1 MDQGVYTA
9 ASGAMAMELKLA
21 VIANNLANVDT
32 VGFKKDH
39 VNFEKY
45 VKQLETLPLAEGEY
59 RRRAEDVITKE
70 YYIDTAQGSSRLTG
84 NPLDVALIGDGY
96 FAVSSENGMRYTR
109 AGSFQRSA
117 DGLLTD
123 QQGNAIQGDGGDIQ
137 LGKGE
142 VIIGADG
149 TVTVSG
155 QVVDKLKVVDI
166 PDDKLVKIGRNL
178 FEVPEGYEPQAL
190 ESPQIQQGSLEM
202 SNVNAIQ
209 EMLGLV
215 ETQRAYEMF
224 QKMMRTLNDAY
235 GQSIRNVGTVS

>member
-9 ASGAMAMELKLA
+9 AAGAMAMELRLA

-59 RRRAEDVITKE
+59 QRVAEDVITKE
-70 YYIDTAQGSSRLTG
+70 YYIDTTQGSSRLTG

-96 FAVSSENGMRYTR
+96 FAVSTEGGERYTR
-109 AGSFQRSA
+109 AGSFQRSV
-117 DGLLTD
+117 DGLLVD
-123 QQGNAIQGDGGDIQ
+123 PQGNPIQGEGGDIP

-142 VIIGADG
+142 VRIASDG
-149 TVTVSG
+149 TVNIDG

-166 PDDKLVKIGRNL
+166 PDDQLVKSGRNL
-178 FEVPEGYEPQAL
+178 FGVKAGYDPVAAEN
-190 ESPQIQQGSLEM
+190 PQIQQGSLEM
-202 SNVNAIQ
+202 ANVDAIK

-215 ETQRAYEMF
+215 ETQRAYDMF
-224 QKMMRTLNDAY
+224 QKMMRTVNDAY
-235 GQSIRNVGTVS
+235 GQSIRNVGTV

>member
-9 ASGAMAMELKLA
+9 AAGAMAMELRLA

-59 RRRAEDVITKE
+59 QRVAEDVITKE

-96 FAVSSENGMRYTR
+96 FAVSTEGGERYTR
-109 AGSFQRSA
+109 AGSFQRSV
-117 DGLLTD
+117 DGLLVD
-123 QQGNAIQGDGGDIQ
+123 QQGNSIQGEGGDIQ

-142 VIIGADG
+142 VVIARDG
-149 TVTVSG
+149 TVNVDG
-155 QVVDKLKVVDI
+155 QAVDKLKVVDI
-166 PDDKLVKIGRNL
+166 PEDKLVKSGRNL
-178 FEVPEGYEPQAL
+178 FEVSDGYAPVAAEN
-190 ESPQIQQGSLEM
+190 PQIEQGSLEM

-235 GQSIRNVGTVS
+235 GQSMRSVGSVG

>member
-9 ASGAMAMELKLA
+9 ASGAMAMELRLA

-32 VGFKKDH
+32 VGYKKDH
-39 VNFEKY
+39 VNFEKF

-59 RRRAEDVITKE
+59 QRIAEDVVPKD
-70 YYIDTAQGSSRLTG
+70 YYIDTTQGSSRLTG

-96 FAVSSENGMRYTR
+96 FAVSADGKERYTR
-109 AGSFQRSA
+109 AGSLQRSM
-117 DGLLTD
+117 DGLLVD
-123 QQGNAIQGDGGDIQ
+123 QQGNPIQGEGGDIQ
-137 LGKGE
+137 LGNGE
-142 VIIGADG
+142 VVIGPDG
-149 TVTVSG
+149 TVTTGG
-155 QVVDKLKVVDI
+155 QVVDRLKVVDI
-166 PDDKLVKIGRNL
+166 PEDKLVKIGRNL
-178 FEVPEGYEPQAL
+178 FEVPEGYAPVEL
-190 ESPQIQQGSLEM
+190 DNPQIQQGSLEM

-235 GQSIRNVGTVS
+235 GQSIRNVGTV

>member
-9 ASGAMAMELKLA
+9 ASGAMAMELRLA

-32 VGFKKDH
+32 VGYKKDH

-59 RRRAEDVITKE
+59 QRVAEDVITKE
-70 YYIDTAQGSSRLTG
+70 YYIDTTQGSSRLTG

-96 FAVSSENGMRYTR
+96 FAVSTESGERYTR
-109 AGSFQRSA
+109 AGSFQRSV
-117 DGLLTD
+117 DGLLVD
-123 QQGNAIQGDGGDIQ
+123 QQGNSIQGEGGDIQ

-142 VIIGADG
+142 VVIATDG
-149 TVTVSG
+149 TVNVGG

-166 PDDKLVKIGRNL
+166 PDDQLVKSGRNL
-178 FEVPEGYEPQAL
+178 FEVSEGYTPVAAEN
-190 ESPQIQQGSLEM
+190 SQIQQGTLEM
-202 SNVNAIQ
+202 SNVDGIK

-215 ETQRAYEMF
+215 ETQRAYEIF
-224 QKMMRTLNDAY
+224 QKMMRTVNEAY
-235 GQSIRNVGTVS
+235 GQTIRNVGSVS

>member
-9 ASGAMAMELKLA
+9 AAGAMAMELRLA

-59 RRRAEDVITKE
+59 QRIAEDVITKE
-70 YYIDTAQGSSRLTG
+70 YYIDTSQGSSRLTS

-96 FAVSSENGMRYTR
+96 FAVSTEGGERYTR
-109 AGSFQRSA
+109 AGSFQRSI
-117 DGLLTD
+117 DGLLID
-123 QQGNAIQGDGGDIQ
+123 QGGNPIQGEGGDIQ
-137 LGKGE
+137 LGTGD
-142 VIIGADG
+142 VIIASDG
-149 TVTVSG
+149 TLTVGG

-166 PDDKLVKIGRNL
+166 PDDQLVKSGRNL
-178 FEVPEGYEPQAL
+178 FEVREGYTPVEA
-190 ESPQIQQGSLEM
+190 ENAQIQQGTLEM
-202 SNVNAIQ
+202 SNVNAIK

-215 ETQRAYEMF
+215 ETQRAYELF
-224 QKMMRTLNDAY
+224 QKMIRTENDAY